1 MEIRRGWRRSPRP
14 AVVTIGNYDG
24 VHRGHQAILAQARQ
38 AAQQA
43 RVATVVVTF
52 EPMPQEY
59 FAPARAPARLTRLRE
74 KAARLAACGIDE
86 LRVLRFDRELAAQSA
101 ERFVRRLLVDA
112 LSAQH
117 VVVGDDFR
125 FGRGRTGDIHALRA
139 LGLRHG
145 FSVAGS
151 TTIAADGERISS
163 TRIRQLLAAGE
174 LPAAA
179 RLLGGPYTICGRVMP
194 GQRLGRQLGYP
205 TANLSLRRRRAP
217 LRGIYVVEV
226 AGLGPMPL
234 PAVASLG
241 TRPTVN
247 GRDEL
252 LEVHLLEGE
261 HALYGKLL
269 KVRFLHFLRPEAHFA
284 DLPTLKRQIGQD
296 AEAARAWF
304 EARRF
309 QDDP

>member
-43 RVATVVVTF
+43 CAATVVVTF
-52 EPMPQEY
+52 EPTPQEY

-74 KAARLAACGIDE
+74 KAARLADCGIDE

-101 ERFVRRLLVDA
+101 EYFVRRLLVDA
-112 LSAQH
+112 LSARH
-117 VVVGDDFR
+117 IVVGDDFR
-125 FGRGRTGDIHALRA
+125 FGRDRAGDIHTLRT
-139 LGLRHG
+139 LGQRHG

-151 TTIAADGERISS
+151 TTVAAEGERISS

-179 RLLGGPYTICGRVMP
+179 RLLGGPYTICGRVIP

-226 AGLGPMPL
+226 AGLAPAPL

-269 KVRFLHFLRPEAHFA
+269 EVRFLHFLRPEAHFA

-309 QDDP
+309 QDDT